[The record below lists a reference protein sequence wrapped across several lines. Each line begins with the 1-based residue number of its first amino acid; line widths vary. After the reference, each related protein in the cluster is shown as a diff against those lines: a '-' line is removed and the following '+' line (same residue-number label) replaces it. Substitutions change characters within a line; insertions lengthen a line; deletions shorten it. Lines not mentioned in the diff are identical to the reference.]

1 MIMIK
6 KMLQI
11 NEIFNIK
18 DNKIQ
23 NNDEKCINIK
33 LNINLCIKT
42 RFYPSCITLRLT
54 LNLCNYFKFD

>member
-1 MIMIK
+1 
-6 KMLQI
+6 MLQI

-18 DNKIQ
+18 DNKVQ